1 MTDQSSISHQMTL
14 WDIRSVTS
22 SPESEDGIT
31 LFASPD
37 GGAGRHGRALA
48 PVSPSVA
55 PAKPGASPILV
66 TYGQRG
72 FGSSA
77 SAALQWSLES
87 RLRQRLGSRGSILFQ
102 LTWKRRVTPSGRRIL
117 QRRALAL
124 RSYDRDYSGWPRMPS
139 PTACDGKGSGTKRI
153 RPRGLNL
160 RDWFNHKYDFRY
172 PPALIVCVMMGFP
185 AAVLSCADSA
195 TRSSLKSRR
204 SSSARTA
211 KRED

>member
-102 LTWKRRVTPSGRRIL
+102 LTWKRRVTPSAVPDRMRREGIRDEAYPTQGIEFEGL
-117 QRRALAL
+117 VQSQVRLSVSSGANRLRNDGVSSRGAVLRGFGNAIVPQVAAEFIRA
-124 RSYDRDYSGWPRMPS
+124 YCE
-139 PTACDGKGSGTKRI
+139 T
-153 RPRGLNL
+153 RGL
-160 RDWFNHKYDFRY
+160 
-172 PPALIVCVMMGFP
+172 AC
-185 AAVLSCADSA
+185 
-195 TRSSLKSRR
+195 
-204 SSSARTA
+204 
-211 KRED
+211 